1 VDKEALFD
9 VWVHPG
15 AVWAEWVKPVLFAH
29 LPRALPPFS
38 HPPLPDLSWVPAPAE
53 RWAIVVD
60 LPGALAVAVG
70 LALAEK
76 GYRPVPLFNG
86 CPPPEGDESLAVID
100 VEPTLAGLVEGGP
113 RLQALPLPLDAP
125 PAFLVDANRNSPRR
139 LADLETEAFYNV
151 STLFETDFPS
161 AEFLRAVGLTGVLW
175 LCERERVPAADL
187 GYVLRLWQ
195 RGGLALGVKRLSEW
209 GGLRPLAG
217 GGLWLLYRFLH
228 RLWASISLRPC
239 PMGGYGDFLPG
250 PSGG

>member
-29 LPRALPPFS
+29 LPRTLPPFRQ
-38 HPPLPDLSWVPAPAE
+38 PPLPDLAWVPAPPE

-86 CPPPEGDESLAVID
+86 CPPPEGAESRAVID
-100 VEPTLAGLVEGGP
+100 VEQNLAGLVEGGP

-125 PAFLVDANRNSPRR
+125 PAFLVDAYRNRPTRPPDPELFDN
-139 LADLETEAFYNV
+139 A

-161 AEFLRAVGLTGVLW
+161 ADFLRAVGIKGVLW
-175 LCERERVPAADL
+175 LCEREGFPENDL
-187 GYVLRLWQ
+187 GYVMRGWQ
-195 RGGLALGVKRLSEW
+195 RGGLNLGMKRLADP
-209 GGLRPLAG
+209 GGLRPLAM

-228 RLWASISLRPC
+228 RLWASVSLRPC
-239 PMGGYGDFLPG
+239 PMGGYGDFIPG